1 MSTQEAENPVAR
13 QPASDIAEVPFGR
26 LVRVEL
32 RKMYDTRAGMW
43 LLIAIGVITLAA
55 VALFLFFAPEAELTF
70 NNFVG
75 VTATPQAFL
84 LPVLG
89 ILVVTSEWSQRTG
102 LISFT
107 LEPVRGR
114 ILWAKV
120 VAVMLLGLVAVV
132 LLLSFAA
139 LGNALGTSIQGG
151 DGIWTFGAEGTRD
164 VAILQLTGILSG
176 LAFGMILLNS
186 AAAIVLSFVLPTAF
200 GIFFGIVT
208 SLADAAPWID
218 LGTAQR
224 PLFEHTMQG
233 EDWAHLLV
241 TGLWWVVIPL
251 GVGAYRVLRSEVK

>member
-13 QPASDIAEVPFGR
+13 QPASDIAKVPFGR

-132 LLLSFAA
+132 LLLGFAA

-241 TGLWWVVIPL
+241 TGLWWVIIPL